1 MPLKGLGNVKKG
13 MDNIYTTTND
23 DLRAIY
29 FTGLFAITE
38 QTPVDEGRARNNWFL
53 SVEIPSSKTTKRK
66 GSGLGTINS
75 LRAMP
80 KRILNRKILYTNN
93 LPYIGVLEYGGFPT
107 ANSDKTLFGFSRQA
121 PGGWVRK
128 TLIRMQ
134 NQIRKL

>member
-1 MPLKGLGNVKKG
+1 MPLKGRDKVDEAIVK
-13 MDNIYTTTND
+13 IYKSANKD
-23 DLRAIY
+23 VRAIY

-38 QTPVDEGRARNNWFL
+38 QTPVDEGRARNNWVL
-53 SVEIPSSKTTKRK
+53 SVGIPSSKTTD
-66 GSGLGTINS
+66 GDGLGIGQ
-75 LRAMP
+75 LKAIP
-80 KRILNRKILYTNN
+80 KIVLNKKILYTNN